1 MHLQKVCIYIH
12 AMMLCEI
19 TALWIVYHSYI
30 NVEYPSLNL
39 ESASCV
45 QEGKIIAIVI

>member
-1 MHLQKVCIYIH
+1 MYVCMYVCAII
-12 AMMLCEI
+12 LCEI
-19 TALWIVYHSYI
+19 IALWIVYHSYI